1 MADEVKSVKD
11 EMNGKSELLPAKWN
25 RFTVADGDWMQ
36 SKTLN
41 PLTARDDFLAEQ
53 IDKSTTDWQ
62 DALSS
67 ESATRYSDDQY
78 LSASISSLSGEFY
91 TFSADDY
98 YPTVTAL
105 RYDLNSEI
113 NRATQAETTLS
124 GRISLEETTRSAE
137 DVKLQNQIDKLKAAT
152 DVIAVFGTYDEF
164 VAGSGDL
171 GVTDN
176 DTIKVL
182 RDSHYTPAATDED
195 YESNDDDGF
204 QVYYE
209 WHDPDAEEQH
219 TDWTGWS
226 AIGSLDPYY
235 SVAEI
240 DEYLDQINN
249 EFDSLSATVANNY
262 LSANN
267 TAVSAGKNII
277 VTNETGTKIG
287 IKTKD
292 DVSFS
297 SVSATGFSGTNISGV
312 NQHDTIDNLFDSA
325 YSGAEASAWIYTNSA
340 ILDIQP
346 GYGLTYDINELGN
359 KVIGIRQDHCDYQ
372 KNVYGD
378 GVSLALGTY
387 STALGNYSYA
397 FGSYC
402 KTNGSNAL
410 AIGDN
415 ANATTGAIA
424 LGTYNSANGKY
435 SLALGY
441 NSTAFNEASVAI
453 GKGLSGEAPIT
464 LGTWNDNV
472 AGATFIIGDG
482 TGTQEGHDVVRKNAL
497 VIKDGLVSG
506 RDFSAGNVSLSSL
519 TNLSAFGNGIT
530 NTATYNL
537 SAVKLSAGE
546 GIGFKEDTNGVLSIT
561 AEGRAYTGENYVKV
575 DNTTKKIS
583 LSGELVNSAKSGQS
597 AYNWITTKSATLSA
611 GSGINFNSAAQNTL
625 GISVK
630 YTTTNGYVTELDGI
644 PLSAGANYTPGNS
657 ISINESNEISLSSDI
672 IVDKINMSDGGTI
685 NFDDNDNYKA
695 YLNKNALDFS
705 GTGNFGGINTAH
717 YGIDY
722 IYLSSNGTPGSEVK
736 LYADSV
742 SGKYMNQT
750 YSVNWRNLASAAKL
764 VPGSAISFIT
774 NASNETEITMS
785 AIQAQTAYIST
796 NPSPHRITKTD
807 TVTSLE
813 FTPAWYGGVTVS
825 HSWIGVSANNSA
837 LGVLTPEPN
846 SLMNNQQKRMLV
858 HYWENNDR
866 GTIGWQDVSSVM
878 NNLNYIS
885 GNGTITAM
893 VTATQPGSNANVLY
907 LV

>member
-36 SKTLN
+36 SKTLQ

-105 RYDLNSEI
+105 RFDLNSEI
-113 NRATQAETTLS
+113 DRATQAETTLS

-137 DVKLQNQIDKLKAAT
+137 DVKLQKQIDELQAAT

-195 YESNDDDGF
+195 NDSNDDDGF

-209 WHDPDAEEQH
+209 WHDPNAEEPH

-277 VTNETGTKIG
+277 VTNETGTKVG

-297 SVSATGFSGTNISGV
+297 SVTATGFSGTNISGV
-312 NQHDTIDNLFDSA
+312 NQHDTIDNLFGSA
-325 YSGAEASAWIYTNSA
+325 YSGAAASAWISANSA
-340 ILDIQP
+340 HLDIQA
-346 GYGLTYDINELGN
+346 GYGLETGEDEYGHL
-359 KVIGIRQDHCDYQ
+359 VIGLHQDHCDY
-372 KNVYGD
+372 YGN
-378 GVSLALGTY
+378 SLALGSW
-387 STALGNYSYA
+387 STANGNNSYA
-397 FGSYC
+397 FGMSC
-402 KTNGSNAL
+402 VTIGGAAL

-415 ANATTGAIA
+415 ARATTGAVA
-424 LGTYNSANGKY
+424 LGTYNSAMGKY

-441 NSTAFNEASVAI
+441 NSTAFNETSVAI

-530 NTATYNL
+530 NTATFNL
-537 SAVKLSAGE
+537 SAIKLSAGE
-546 GIGFKEDTNGVLSIT
+546 GIGFKNDTNGVLSIT

-583 LSGELVNSAKSGQS
+583 LSGELINSAQSGQS
-597 AYNWITTKSATLSA
+597 AYNWITTQSATLSA

-644 PLSAGANYTPGNS
+644 PLSAGANYTQGRCVTIDDQNA
-657 ISINESNEISLSSDI
+657 INLSSDI
-672 IVDKINMSDGGTI
+672 NLDTKLVIDHYNSSDPETYATA
-685 NFDDNDNYKA
+685 NLESYK
-695 YLNKNALDFS
+695 LDFS
-705 GTGNFGGINTAH
+705 GSRDNGGSFTGQSATYRIDNLKIDNYSDTNNLYFAELDKNKLQLSAFNKYGGFSVNTYTNITNTYYETQLAGGTGPYYMKFNGENISAGSNTGNVTAANWAS
-717 YGIDY
+717 I
-722 IYLSSNGTPGSEVK
+722 ISAANGRFVSATSQEIVVNAPYQTKFVVTSTIPGS
-736 LYADSV
+736 LDA
-742 SGKYMNQT
+742 NT
-750 YSVNWRNLASAAKL
+750 Y
-764 VPGSAISFIT
+764 
-774 NASNETEITMS
+774 
-785 AIQAQTAYIST
+785 YI
-796 NPSPHRITKTD
+796 I
-807 TVTSLE
+807 
-813 FTPAWYGGVTVS
+813 
-825 HSWIGVSANNSA
+825 
-837 LGVLTPEPN
+837 
-846 SLMNNQQKRMLV
+846 
-858 HYWENNDR
+858 
-866 GTIGWQDVSSVM
+866 
-878 NNLNYIS
+878 
-885 GNGTITAM
+885 
-893 VTATQPGSNANVLY
+893 
-907 LV
+907 